1 MIVVSNTSPLCYLFL
16 IGHAEVLPKLYG
28 SVVTTQTVLAELR
41 HTDAPA
47 LIRAWATTAPD
58 WLKVQADPTPTDD
71 TLANLDA
78 GERTAILLAEQLH
91 ADVVLL
97 DESAARVLAVQRG
110 LKIAGTLAVLR
121 DPAQAG
127 LLKLPEA
134 LDRLRQTSFRA
145 SPELWKSLYG
155 S

>member
-1 MIVVSNTSPLCYLFL
+1 MIVVSNTSPLCYLIL

-41 HTDAPA
+41 HPAAPA

-58 WLKVQADPTPTDD
+58 WLKVQADPTPADD

-78 GERTAILLAEQLH
+78 GEHTAILLAEKLH

-121 DPAQAG
+121 DAAQAG

-155 S
+155 G